1 MGQKTID
8 LRVTKLN
15 QNAKHRGDEEVT
27 LTKLEMKYDNIV
39 NVICMYYNIP

>member
-15 QNAKHRGDEEVT
+15 QNTKHSGDKEVT